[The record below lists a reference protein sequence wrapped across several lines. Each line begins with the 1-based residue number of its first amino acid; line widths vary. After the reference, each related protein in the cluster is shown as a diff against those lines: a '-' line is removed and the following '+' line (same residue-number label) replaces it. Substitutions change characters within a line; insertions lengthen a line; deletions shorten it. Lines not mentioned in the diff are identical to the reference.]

1 MNKYLQRT
9 QYYDYPS
16 MVKQAKESNND
27 LRDTGIIGAVGTAS
41 SLITNNIQDRMGLN
55 GAKAKPNL
63 KAPSVS
69 LLDRVKSTIKSPIK
83 TMSKT
88 FSTPGFRRAAKIGA
102 IGGAVGLAGDYAAVK
117 LNKKLEKSAEEIS
130 NIYLDKIQNIVNS
143 Y

>member
-1 MNKYLQRT
+1 MNKYLTRT
-9 QYYDYPS
+9 TYYDS

-55 GAKAKPNL
+55 GTKAKAKVVAS
-63 KAPSVS
+63 KAP
-69 LLDRVKSTIKSPIK
+69 LLDRVKSIIKSPVK

-88 FSTPGFRRAAKIGA
+88 FSNPGFKRAAKIGA

-117 LNKKLEKSAEEIS
+117 LNKKLEKSASESS
-130 NIYLDKIQNIVNS
+130 NIYLDKIQDIFNP

>member
-1 MNKYLQRT
+1 MNKYLTRT
-9 QYYDYPS
+9 QYYDYNS

-55 GAKAKPNL
+55 GVKAKAKSVVS
-63 KAPSVS
+63 KASMM
-69 LLDRVKSTIKSPIK
+69 DRVKSTIKSPIK

-88 FSTPGFRRAAKIGA
+88 FANPGFKRAAKIGA

-130 NIYLDKIQNIVNS
+130 NVYLDKIQDIVNS

>member
-1 MNKYLQRT
+1 MNKYLT
-9 QYYDYPS
+9 QIHQYDS
-16 MVKQAKESNND
+16 MVKQAKDNNND

-55 GAKAKPNL
+55 GAKAKVKSVAS
-63 KAPSVS
+63 KASTM
-69 LLDRVKSTIKSPIK
+69 DRVKSIIKSPMK
-83 TMSKT
+83 SMSKT
-88 FSTPGFRRAAKIGA
+88 FSNPGFKRAAKIGG

-130 NIYLDKIQNIVNS
+130 NAYLDKIQDIVNS